1 MPFGIPQRKNSSS
14 CLEICPVII
23 SESVATEF

>member
-1 MPFGIPQRKNSSS
+1 MPFGTPQRKNSSYTS
-14 CLEICPVII
+14 KICSVII